1 MHAARGSAVPAN
13 NEPMVLKSTDQVVGR
28 RGPPWLSADQL
39 QKKFR
44 VKKIQLSSGQSDPL
58 EKLFRSQ

>member
-39 QKKFR
+39 QKKIR
-44 VKKIQLSSGQSDPL
+44 VKKIQLSSV
-58 EKLFRSQ
+58 